1 MFLQTKY
8 VISIYQDSG
17 KNKNKF
23 FTLFGCGR
31 LNVLL
36 DNLRSPESP
45 GCPIANSH
53 RPSSVTNVFLR
64 EKNYHTN
71 LDQIWFERRQDDVN
85 FTTGTSF

>member
-17 KNKNKF
+17 KNKNKM
-23 FTLFGCGR
+23 FTYLFGCER
-31 LNVLL
+31 FNVLL

-53 RPSSVTNVFLR
+53 RASSFVRYQRLFER
-64 EKNYHTN
+64 EK
-71 LDQIWFERRQDDVN
+71 
-85 FTTGTSF
+85 TTIPI